1 MDGVG
6 KAQRPSI
13 DVDVL
18 QDDELAGDG
27 VTKISGRDEEYRGGQ

>member
-6 KAQRPSI
+6 KAQRASV
-13 DVDVL
+13 DVDIL

-27 VTKISGRDEEYRGGQ
+27 VTKIRGRDEEDRGGQ